1 MVGIIERDEAFGVP
15 RCLEYLAGIVDADH
29 LVGRRVEDEEGAA
42 QLRQPRRLVVPA
54 RLGEELLADPK
65 LSVSQ
70 FDFRLSLRLDPLER
84 GAEMLEHMLD
94 VERGANRNDGLRGGD
109 ARCRRDDG
117 RRSEEHTSELQS
129 LMRISYAVF

>member
-1 MVGIIERDEAFGVP
+1 MVGTIERDEAFGVP

-65 LSVSQ
+65 LSASQ
-70 FDFRLSLRLDPLER
+70 FDFRLSLRLDPL
-84 GAEMLEHMLD
+84 
-94 VERGANRNDGLRGGD
+94 
-109 ARCRRDDG
+109 
-117 RRSEEHTSELQS
+117 RSEEHTSALQS
-129 LMRISYAVF
+129 LMRTSYAVFCLKKQKHRHKTST